1 MPNPNTKNL
10 QKVIDRLNMKYEQN
24 TVRIASCGYNRQ
36 HWESKAEIRSP
47 RYSTRLNEIL
57 KIGND
62 VLSFKQ

>member
-1 MPNPNTKNL
+1 MPIIEEETQVSNR
-10 QKVIDRLNMKYEQN
+10 IDNIYEQN

-57 KIGND
+57 KLGNN
-62 VLSFKQ
+62 VLQL